1 MKTKGKES
9 KNSNIGKII
18 TFGSLNLLLKLK
30 LEEENIKLKDFNNL
44 NDLEDLSF
52 ITDNKKL
59 WEKIELSS
67 KSELLN
73 SLLQMNKIKKNKS
86 IIAYLVYNKIEYD
99 DKQNKFKDLIDSVLL
114 DNGLVIK
121 SYEIC
126 QCNTNI
132 NLKLILKDSIK
143 KFVIYGEEINDDEDE
158 KKEKDKDKDEKDKN
172 EEEKNDNSLE
182 EDKKN
187 NEENNENV
195 KEKENEEEEDKNDI
209 GNFEMMPLE
218 EIKFDDFKYLYIH
231 FSDYISGGEFSG
243 EFKLNQ
249 IYNFLVK
256 IKKKCN
262 IKIIFNF
269 GDFYGEDQKY
279 LAKFIKISD
288 IHLFKNKNLLMNILN
303 DKIERE
309 MQKREKE
316 KEKLQKLLKNQ
327 KNKQRPLKENKNS
340 SLENLKQSNL
350 YQSSDGFKRTLH
362 KSRSLKEIPL
372 SSSFNNTHG
381 SFTRGPLD
389 KNNIFYY
396 LRELIFSSSI
406 KQKHPNYND
415 KLGIYLDDYKKIF
428 LIDYKKTNFVP
439 NITEY
444 DLNIFPKP
452 NIYNLK
458 KIDKTKEILKKYKS
472 KYTPILYGCIL
483 STIVDDLNENNNNY
497 FMFYVNSHITLV
509 KILALQKNELSEPN
523 DKSFYIINLKKNDY
537 ERILKK
543 ENNKKQEEG
552 FNNNYYH
559 RKYKNNDNNYYPLMD
574 KFLTS
579 YMQSLVNI
587 DNLKNKNLINDKK
600 RILYDPEY
608 KDLFKS
614 GNFDNS
620 DLNQQQFAKFIIN
633 NPSKNIKDMHKDY
646 KKEFLNKK
654 PEMNYY
660 IPGIN
665 GIPEYIVYL
674 DKDERNKLFGKKLPP
689 IKKKDSK
696 EEEDKSIKIIKIK
709 SFHDEEKQ
717 ILRAENNPQD
727 TPKVD
732 TTCYKEE
739 QFQPT
744 QLEVDNLSDK

>member
-18 TFGSLNLLLKLK
+18 TFGSLNLLLTLK
-30 LEEENIKLKDFNNL
+30 LEEDNIKSKDFNNL
-44 NDLEDLSF
+44 KDLDDLSF
-52 ITDNKKL
+52 IIDNKKL

-86 IIAYLVYNKIEYD
+86 VIAYLVYNKIEFND
-99 DKQNKFKDLIDSVLL
+99 NQNKFKDLIDTVLL
-114 DNGLVIK
+114 DNGLVIY

-126 QCNTNI
+126 QCSINI
-132 NLKLILKDSIK
+132 NLKLIFKDSIK
-143 KFVIYGEEINDDEDE
+143 KFVIYGEEMNDNEDD
-158 KKEKDKDKDEKDKN
+158 KKESNKDGNDKN
-172 EEEKNDNSLE
+172 EEEKNDNGVA

-187 NEENNENV
+187 NKENNENIQ
-195 KEKENEEEEDKNDI
+195 EQDNEEEEDKNDI
-209 GNFEMMPLE
+209 GSFEMMNLK
-218 EIKFDDFKYLYIH
+218 EIRFNDFKYLYIH
-231 FSDYISGGEFSG
+231 FNDYIFGGEFSN

-256 IKKKCN
+256 IKKKYN

-279 LAKFIKISD
+279 LVKLIKISD
-288 IHLFKNKNLLMNILN
+288 IHIFRNKNLLMYELN
-303 DKIERE
+303 NKIEKE
-309 MQKREKE
+309 IQKREKA
-316 KEKLQKLLKNQ
+316 KEKLQKFLRNQ
-327 KNKQRPLKENKNS
+327 KNQQKSLKESKKS
-340 SLENLKQSNL
+340 SLVNLKQPNL
-350 YQSSDGFKRTLH
+350 YRSSDGFKKTLH

-372 SSSFNNTHG
+372 SSSLNNTLG
-381 SFTRGPLD
+381 TFNRGGPLD

-406 KQKHPNYND
+406 KEKHPNYND

-428 LIDYKKTNFVP
+428 LIDYKKNNFMP
-439 NITEY
+439 DITEY
-444 DLNIFPKP
+444 DLNIYPKP

-458 KIDKTKEILKKYKS
+458 KIDKTKEILKKYDN
-472 KYTPILYGCIL
+472 KYTAILYGCLL
-483 STIVDDLNENNNNY
+483 STIVDDLNENSSNY
-497 FMFYVNSHITLV
+497 FMFYMNSHIALG
-509 KILALQKNELSEPN
+509 KFLALQKNELPEPN

-537 ERILKK
+537 EKILKE

-559 RKYKNNDNNYYPLMD
+559 RKYKNNDNNYYPLLD

-600 RILYDPEY
+600 KILYDPEY
-608 KDLFKS
+608 KDLYKS
-614 GNFDNS
+614 GTIEND
-620 DLNQQQFAKFIIN
+620 DLNQRQFAKFIIN
-633 NPSKNIKDMHKDY
+633 NASNNIKDMHKDY

-654 PEMNYY
+654 PEMNFY

-674 DKDERNKLFGKKLPP
+674 NEDERKKRFGKKLPP
-689 IKKKDSK
+689 IKRK
-696 EEEDKSIKIIKIK
+696 ESEKEIKIIKDIK
-709 SFHDEEKQ
+709 PPVIEEQEEK
-717 ILRAENNPQD
+717 LRSAENTPQD
-727 TPKVD
+727 EPKKD
-732 TTCYKEE
+732 TTKYKEV
-739 QFQPT
+739 QFQQT
-744 QLEVDNLSDK
+744 QLEVDNLGK

>member
-18 TFGSLNLLLKLK
+18 TFGSLNLLLTLK
-30 LEEENIKLKDFNNL
+30 LEEDNNKVKDFSNL
-44 NDLEDLSF
+44 NDLQDLSF

-86 IIAYLVYNKIEYD
+86 VIAYLVYNKLEFND
-99 DKQNKFKDLIDSVLL
+99 NQNKFKDLIDTVLL
-114 DNGLVIK
+114 DNGLVIY

-126 QCNTNI
+126 QCSINI
-132 NLKLILKDSIK
+132 NLKLIYKDKSK
-143 KFVIYGEEINDDEDE
+143 TFVIYGEKMKDEEEE
-158 KKEKDKDKDEKDKN
+158 KKDKNDNNKN
-172 EEEKNDNSLE
+172 EEEKNDNDGSE
-182 EDKKN
+182 NKKN
-187 NEENNENV
+187 NEENNGNAKEQENG
-195 KEKENEEEEDKNDI
+195 EEEDKNDI
-209 GNFEMMPLE
+209 GNFEMMNLK
-218 EIKFDDFKYLYIH
+218 EIRFNDFKYLYIH
-231 FSDYISGGEFSG
+231 FNDYISGGEFSN

-256 IKKKCN
+256 IKKKYN

-269 GDFYGEDQKY
+269 GDFSGEDQKY

-288 IHLFKNKNLLMNILN
+288 VHVFRNKNLLMHIMNN
-303 DKIERE
+303 KIEKE
-309 MQKREKE
+309 LQKREKE
-316 KEKLQKLLKNQ
+316 KEKIQKFLRNQ
-327 KNKQRPLKENKNS
+327 KMQQKTLKESKNS
-340 SLENLKQSNL
+340 SLVNLKQSNL

-372 SSSFNNTHG
+372 ASSFNSTHG
-381 SFTRGPLD
+381 AFSRGPLD

-396 LRELIFSSSI
+396 FRELIFSSSL
-406 KQKHPNYND
+406 KEKHPNYND

-428 LIDYKKTNFVP
+428 LIDYKKNNFMP
-439 NITEY
+439 DITEY
-444 DLNIFPKP
+444 DLNVYPKP
-452 NIYNLK
+452 NVYNLK
-458 KIDKTKEILKKYKS
+458 KIDKTKEILKKYNS
-472 KYTPILYGCIL
+472 KYTAILYGCIL
-483 STIVDDLNENNNNY
+483 STIVDDLNENSNNY
-497 FMFYVNSHITLV
+497 FMFYMNSHISLG
-509 KILALQKNELSEPN
+509 KILALQKNEISEPN

-537 ERILKK
+537 EKISKE

-559 RKYKNNDNNYYPLMD
+559 RKHKNNDNNYYPLMD

-608 KDLFKS
+608 KDLYKNGTIES
-614 GNFDNS
+614 D
-620 DLNQQQFAKFIIN
+620 DLNHRQFAKFIIN
-633 NPSKNIKDMHKDY
+633 NPSNNIKDMQKDY

-654 PEMNYY
+654 PEMNFY

-674 DKDERNKLFGKKLPP
+674 DKDERKKRFGKKLPP
-689 IKKKDSK
+689 IKRKESEEEVKMIKQIKDQITEK
-696 EEEDKSIKIIKIK
+696 EEEKP
-709 SFHDEEKQ
+709 
-717 ILRAENNPQD
+717 RAAENQPQD
-727 TPKVD
+727 EPKQD
-732 TTCYKEE
+732 TSKYKEE

-744 QLEVDNLSDK
+744 QLEVDNLDK